1 MRKPM
6 KKKLIPSNMLDSR
19 SQIWRK
25 SSLTDNTVIQTHN
38 HLVHTQTLNHL
49 AKLVKWPK
57 LLKEC

>member
-1 MRKPM
+1 
-6 KKKLIPSNMLDSR
+6 MLDSR

-25 SSLTDNTVIQTHN
+25 SSLSDNTVIQTHN